1 MIVERGQIF
10 NLMDTNGRRKDVLNA
25 LKVYLEILEEIK
37 ENYPAETWSSY
48 PQSLSQ
54 FLFYGR
60 AIEKSSDVFTKHSK
74 YDEFIAS
81 LGDNYQTF
89 LDRDSEWISEHLP
102 EIARVLD
109 EAIEKRARHYTSNLV
124 KLGLTDSKRIIS
136 EAGYSFLKGSVRRDP
151 IEDILPLDGVN
162 ILLFRQLS
170 KLRVFSAP
178 HDGKRS
184 FYSPFIM
191 SLVLLLGEEPID
203 EHTFEVIVQGLD
215 PYCDDKVKEAIRN
228 NSISL
233 AELERVCSD
242 IRSEVPT
249 ELVGSD
255 DIEYDVFKG
264 IFKSSKSSES
274 ASRLYYSFYKALKK
288 FRSDRTEA
296 NYSELTAL
304 LDADTSNMLNKAFG
318 YGRSIFKAGSR
329 GNRFSFNKFTE
340 MNKDHPLINDVD
352 FIGAFY
358 SAYTTSKRVDGIRE
372 YSDTT
377 MRLLSATGLFKFK
390 SLPELSFREILAEV
404 FNLDELRGYIFGE
417 MTEDEFAEYEESEQC
432 YFGRNTSL
440 AEIFNFDTGKV
451 RSIIQRIQGI
461 LHVAGAEDAKRLLSG
476 QKSAAFIEHITSKY
490 PKERVAELL
499 ALVSE
504 RENDRSVDK
513 TIKEAVNDAANIPTI
528 YEYLVGIA
536 WYYISNREFDLYG
549 SLNLTMNADY
559 EPIFHAGGGEGD
571 IVIRYSDIVVM
582 LEVTLMNKQAQKRGE
597 WEPVLRHSLNLK
609 ALNEPKET
617 ITFFIADELDH
628 NTINIWRAVAAV
640 SLESTDT
647 HKKVDGV
654 VIMPFTNKELLEF
667 LDQNLYYK
675 SIVSA
680 VKASFAKIPQ
690 ITDVKWH
697 DEIIEE
703 ILERD

>member
-1 MIVERGQIF
+1 MIIEQGQIF

-25 LKVYLEILEEIK
+25 LKVYLEILEELK
-37 ENYPAETWSSY
+37 EKYPTESWSRY

-60 AIEKSSDVFTKHSK
+60 AIEKSSDVFTKHPK

-81 LGDNYQTF
+81 LGDDYQTF
-89 LDRDSEWISEHLP
+89 IDRDSEWIDGHLS
-102 EIARVLD
+102 EIARDLD

-151 IEDILPLDGVN
+151 IEDILPLDDVN

-191 SLVLLLGEEPID
+191 SLVLLMGDEPID

-215 PYCDDKVKEAIRN
+215 PYCSGEVKEAVQN
-228 NSISL
+228 NSIRL
-233 AELERVCSD
+233 AELEKVCSD
-242 IRSEVPT
+242 IKSELPA
-249 ELVGSD
+249 ELVGAE
-255 DIEYDVFKG
+255 DINYNVFKN
-264 IFKSSKSSES
+264 IFKSSKSSERT
-274 ASRLYYSFYKALKK
+274 SRLYYGFYKALKK

-296 NYSELTAL
+296 NYSEIISL

-318 YGRSIFKAGSR
+318 YGRSIFKAGNR
-329 GNRFSFNKFTE
+329 GSRFSLEKFTE
-340 MNKDHPLINDVD
+340 LNKDHPLISDGD

-358 SAYTTSKRVDGIRE
+358 NAYNTSKRVDGIRE

-377 MRLLSATGLFKFK
+377 VRLLSATGLFKFK
-390 SLPELSFREILAEV
+390 SLPELSFKDILAEV
-404 FNLDELRGYIFGE
+404 FDSDELRGYIFGE
-417 MTEDEFAEYEESEQC
+417 MTEDEFEEYEDSEQC

-440 AEIFNFDTGKV
+440 AEIFNFDSEKV
-451 RSIIQRIQGI
+451 QSIITRIQEV
-461 LHVAGAEDAKRLLSG
+461 LHVSGADDVKRLLSN

-504 RENDRSVDK
+504 RENDRNADK
-513 TIKEAVNDAANIPTI
+513 TVKEAVNDAATVPTI

-549 SLNLTMNADY
+549 SLNLTMNADF

-571 IVIRYSDIVVM
+571 IIINYSDIVIM

-617 ITFFIADELDH
+617 ITFFIADELDY

-654 VIMPFTNKELLEF
+654 VIMPFTNEELLKF
-667 LDQNLYYK
+667 LNQNLYYK
-675 SIVSA
+675 NIVSA

-697 DEIIEE
+697 EEIMEE
-703 ILERD
+703 ILGK